1 MGTSLIIQKNL
12 ILKSLSGSKALTI
25 PNVASE
31 VMNIQ
36 GANQVQLL
44 IGFTKGNSAGCRL
57 KIEFSE
63 DQTTWYQ
70 ESMVSAFPVENEVES
85 KLVMRRINE
94 TGNYVISIPV
104 SASYLK
110 VSAQAIDSGDGTFL
124 SITATAA
131 NI

>member
-1 MGTSLIIQKNL
+1 MATSLITQKNL
-12 ILKSLSGSKALTI
+12 VLKSLSGSKVLTI

-31 VMNIQ
+31 VMNIE

-63 DQTTWYQ
+63 DRVAWYQ
-70 ESMVSAFPVENEVES
+70 ESMVSEFPIENEVEY
-85 KLVMRRINE
+85 KLVIRKLTE

-110 VSAQAIDSGDGTFL
+110 VSAQAIGSGDGTLL